1 MNLRVGIILS
11 FVLIANS
18 MAADTISVV
27 SGSGAIYNAIS
38 QTKAGDVLLLSGG
51 EYEET
56 SKWVIQHPLT
66 IQAAENASPKV
77 SMKSR
82 IETYSDFY
90 LQGVELIANETGEA
104 IRMQPGT
111 TPYIVK
117 LTSCSFNQ
125 YNSKTIRAYSSDQ
138 EIAYVSSLIIDDCI
152 FRPAAGRCIE
162 ASVAEKQVAN
172 LSITNSTFDGGAN
185 GVGRLIYFL
194 STEGTTVESA
204 VIDHCTFYNAADT
217 RGIYLGNVD
226 GAQVSNCIFMNP
238 EYKADYK
245 SYCVYGKSTVLSN
258 SISYN
263 ADAYVR
269 SGAHA
274 SNVSTQNPYF
284 VDAANGN
291 FQLYK
296 NSPAITMSTDGAVI
310 GDPRWGISEQE
321 ADRSNEP
328 YKPHKMPY
336 SMAPTL
342 TSFRVLW
349 QIAEETEPTTA
360 IVWYGMDKDN
370 LTDSIVTDNGWMVE
384 GEGYMHIVDITGLQ
398 PNTRYY
404 FQVGESAKR
413 KCDMICSS
421 HTAPEMGTS
430 YRIFTISDIH
440 GNSCNNWSNMQD
452 FICDLNP
459 QLAMMN
465 GDIVSDVGADRNW
478 NSYFFRPGEQF
489 LACTPTMSSAGNHET
504 GVPSEKRW
512 SSFYDYFWQFSHGE
526 SEDSITDPRGEAYFT
541 FPYGNAQII
550 TININGDAS
559 SPKFLPGSKQYQWL
573 DQTLEASTS
582 PWIFIFGHVGIYTS
596 GYHGQWSDEPKQVAP
611 LLEKHA
617 AAGKRIIYFCGDDH
631 SFEHLYKDGV
641 HYVRPGCGRNSNY
654 AQQTGLI
661 DAQYSMFYRKISCFS
676 TLDMAADAQN
686 VLLTAYDS
694 VGNMFYQY
702 DFLLQGEQINPNIT
716 FTEPSKQVEVIDSVV
731 LRYFPFDPQQNSTI
745 SFYYTPNTEPKDGL
759 LIQSNVP
766 AKVTSPKQIT
776 WYTRDVYPKGDYHVY
791 AVISNGSVADTTFLS
806 TTITIAEDTIAPP
819 APTHFSGAVQDGKI
833 HFTWWNPN
841 RLVPITE
848 SLADFTT
855 DMAQFQATNEDNA
868 TAQLSLEA
876 EALRV
881 DFNVTQAWATA
892 SADYVFDEPLNT
904 PATTTLSF
912 RFKGDGT
919 NSTLRLVVKNM
930 SNNHE
935 DWWYTEQITL
945 ADTEW
950 GSYSVYIPSLS
961 AFDWYSNT
969 DTHCRLDGL
978 TRLCFCVSP
987 SSAAAGSF
995 WLDDIQLTGQIS
1007 PAKDFHQTVIIRNDN
1022 HFALDLADGVEIY
1035 RGNNE
1040 SCLDNTADLSKTY
1053 YYAAFAADD
1062 RGNWSLPDASAQW
1075 KYPEDLHANILNVPT
1090 TTEPQ
1095 KILKNHQLLIIRDN
1109 QCYNIMGQQQS
1120 TF

>member
-1 MNLRVGIILS
+1 MKLQIGFILS

-18 MAADTISVV
+18 IAADTISVV
-27 SGSGAIYNAIS
+27 SGSDAVYNAIS
-38 QTKAGDVLLLSGG
+38 QSKAGDVLLLSDG

-56 SKWVIQHPLT
+56 QKWIIQHPLT
-66 IQAAENASPKV
+66 IQAAENATPKV

-82 IETYSDFY
+82 IETYSDFS
-90 LQGVELIANETGEA
+90 LQGVELVANETGEA
-104 IRMQPGT
+104 VRMLPGT
-111 TPYIVK
+111 TPYAVN

-125 YNSKTIRAYSSDQ
+125 YNSKTIRAYNSDQ
-138 EIAYVSSLIIDDCI
+138 ETAYVSALIIDDCI

-172 LSITNSTFDGGAN
+172 LSITNSTFDGGSA

-217 RGIYLGNVD
+217 RGIYLGNVN
-226 GAQVSNCIFMNP
+226 GAQVTNCIFMNP
-238 EYKADYK
+238 EYNADYK
-245 SYCVYGKSTVLSN
+245 SYCVYGKNTLLSH
-258 SISYN
+258 SISHN

-274 SNVSTQNPYF
+274 NNVSTQNPYF

-296 NSPAITMSTDGAVI
+296 NSPAITMGTDGAAI
-310 GDPRWGISEQE
+310 GDPRWGISEEE

-421 HTAPEMGTS
+421 HTAPEEGTA

-541 FPYGNAQII
+541 FPYGNAQMIV
-550 TININGDAS
+550 ININGDAS

-573 DQTLEASTS
+573 DETLQASTS

-596 GYHGQWSDEPKQVAP
+596 GYHGQWSAEPKQVAP

-676 TLDMAADAQN
+676 TLDMSADAQN

-702 DFLLQGEQINPNIT
+702 DFLLEGNLINPKIT
-716 FTEPSKQVEVIDSVV
+716 FTEPSKPVEVIDSIM
-731 LRYFPFDPQQNSTI
+731 LRYFPFDPYQNSTI
-745 SFYYTPNTEPKDGL
+745 AFYYTQGNEARNGK
-759 LIQSNVP
+759 LIQANVP
-766 AKVTSPKQIT
+766 AKVSSPKQIC
-776 WYTRDVYPKGDYHVY
+776 WHTRDVYPKGDYHVY
-791 AVISNGSVADTTFLS
+791 AVIGNGQTSDTTFLS
-806 TTITIAEDTIAPP
+806 TTITLQEDTIAPP
-819 APTHFSGAVQDGKI
+819 APNNMSGKVQNGQVYL
-833 HFTWWNPN
+833 TWENPN
-841 RLVPITE
+841 RLVPIVE
-848 SLADFTT
+848 LLSDFSEGIEP
-855 DMAQFQATNEDNA
+855 FEVTNEEQT
-868 TAQLSLEA
+868 TAQLTHESG
-876 EALRV
+876 ALRV
-881 DFNVTQAWATA
+881 DYNVALEWATA
-892 SADYVFDEPLNT
+892 SADYVFEQEFNT
-904 PATTTLSF
+904 PFTPTLSF
-912 RFKGDGT
+912 RFKGDGS
-919 NSTLRLVVKNM
+919 NCMLRLVVKNM
-930 SNNHE
+930 SSNHE
-935 DWWYTEQITL
+935 DWWYTEKLSLTNKEW
-945 ADTEW
+945 DT
-950 GSYSVYIPSLS
+950 YTIHIPSLS

-969 DTHCRLDGL
+969 DTQCRMDGL
-978 TRLCFCVSP
+978 TRICFAISP
-987 SSAAAGSF
+987 SVPMAGSF
-995 WLDDIQLTGQIS
+995 WLDDIKLEGEIS
-1007 PAKDFHQTVIIRNDN
+1007 PAKDFKQTVIVRRDDR
-1022 HFALDLADGVEIY
+1022 FAQSHTDGVEVY
-1035 RGNNE
+1035 RGTAE
-1040 SCLDNTADLSKTY
+1040 SCMDATALVDQIY
-1053 YYAAFAADD
+1053 YYAAFSADD
-1062 RGNWSLPDASAQW
+1062 RDNWSVPAPSAQW
-1075 KYPEDLHANILNVPT
+1075 LQDPSTNLFSTIVPDAEQVKKLWKNQQLYILRGDKCYT
-1090 TTEPQ
+1090 
-1095 KILKNHQLLIIRDN
+1095 IL
-1109 QCYNIMGQQQS
+1109 GQYCQ
-1120 TF
+1120 

>member
-1 MNLRVGIILS
+1 MKLQIGLILS

-18 MAADTISVV
+18 IAADTISVV
-27 SGSGAIYNAIS
+27 SGSDAVYNAIS
-38 QTKAGDVLLLSGG
+38 QSKAGDVLLLSDG

-56 SKWVIQHPLT
+56 QKWVIQHPLT
-66 IQAAENASPKV
+66 IQAAENATPKV

-82 IETYSDFY
+82 IETYSDFF
-90 LQGVELIANETGEA
+90 LQGVELVANETGEA
-104 IRMQPGT
+104 VRMLPGT
-111 TPYIVK
+111 TPYAVN

-125 YNSKTIRAYSSDQ
+125 YNSKTIRAYNSDQ
-138 EIAYVSSLIIDDCI
+138 ENAYVSALIIDDCI

-172 LSITNSTFDGGAN
+172 LSITNSTFDGGSA

-226 GAQVSNCIFMNP
+226 GAQVTNCIFMNP
-238 EYKADYK
+238 EYNADYK
-245 SYCVYGKSTVLSN
+245 SYCVYGKNTLLSH
-258 SISYN
+258 SISHN

-274 SNVSTQNPYF
+274 NNVSTQNPYF

-296 NSPAITMSTDGAVI
+296 NSPAITMGTDGAAI
-310 GDPRWGISEQE
+310 GDPRWGISEEE

-349 QIAEETEPTTA
+349 QIAEEMEPTTA

-421 HTAPEMGTS
+421 HTAPEEGTA

-541 FPYGNAQII
+541 FPYGNAQMIV
-550 TININGDAS
+550 ININGDAS

-573 DQTLEASTS
+573 DETLQASTS

-596 GYHGQWSDEPKQVAP
+596 GYHGQWSAEPKQVAP

-676 TLDMAADAQN
+676 TLDMSADAQN

-702 DFLLQGEQINPNIT
+702 DFLLEGNLINPKIT
-716 FTEPSKQVEVIDSVV
+716 FTEPSKPVELIDSIM
-731 LRYFPFDPQQNSTI
+731 LRYFPFDPYQNSTI
-745 SFYYTPNTEPKDGL
+745 AFYYTQGNEARNGK
-759 LIQSNVP
+759 LILANVP
-766 AKVTSPKQIT
+766 AKVSSPKQIC
-776 WYTRDVYPKGDYHVY
+776 WHTRDVYPKGDYHVY
-791 AVISNGSVADTTFLS
+791 AVIGNGQTSDTTFLS
-806 TTITIAEDTIAPP
+806 TTITLQEDTIAPP
-819 APTHFSGAVQDGKI
+819 APNNMSGKVQNGQVYL
-833 HFTWWNPN
+833 TWENPN
-841 RLVPITE
+841 RLVPIVE
-848 SLADFTT
+848 LLSDFSEGIEPF
-855 DMAQFQATNEDNA
+855 AVTNEEQT
-868 TAQLSLEA
+868 TAQLTHESG
-876 EALRV
+876 ALRV
-881 DFNVTQAWATA
+881 DYNVALEWATA
-892 SADYVFDEPLNT
+892 SADYVFEQEFNT
-904 PATTTLSF
+904 PFTPTLSF
-912 RFKGDGT
+912 RFKGDGS
-919 NSTLRLVVKNM
+919 NCMLRLVVKNM
-930 SNNHE
+930 SSNHE
-935 DWWYTEQITL
+935 DWWYTEKLSLTNKEW
-945 ADTEW
+945 DT
-950 GSYSVYIPSLS
+950 YTIHIPSLS

-969 DTHCRLDGL
+969 DTQCRMDGL
-978 TRLCFCVSP
+978 TRICFAISP
-987 SSAAAGSF
+987 SVPMAGSF
-995 WLDDIQLTGQIS
+995 WLDDIKLEGEIS
-1007 PAKDFHQTVIIRNDN
+1007 PAKDFKQTVIVRRDDR
-1022 HFALDLADGVEIY
+1022 FAQSHTDGVEVY
-1035 RGNNE
+1035 RGAAE
-1040 SCLDNTADLSKTY
+1040 SCMDATALVDQIY
-1053 YYAAFAADD
+1053 YYAAFSADD
-1062 RGNWSLPDASAQW
+1062 RDNWSVPAPSAQW
-1075 KYPEDLHANILNVPT
+1075 QLSTTNNENVITNDNLPKKICKNQQILIYKSNKYYTILGNLHT
-1090 TTEPQ
+1090 
-1095 KILKNHQLLIIRDN
+1095 K
-1109 QCYNIMGQQQS
+1109 
-1120 TF
+1120 

>member
-1 MNLRVGIILS
+1 MKLQIGFILS
-11 FVLIANS
+11 FVLITNS
-18 MAADTISVV
+18 IAADTISVV
-27 SGSGAIYNAIS
+27 SGSDAVYNAIS
-38 QTKAGDVLLLSGG
+38 QSKAGDVLLLSDG

-56 SKWVIQHPLT
+56 QKWVIQHPLT
-66 IQAAENASPKV
+66 IQAAENATPKV

-82 IETYSDFY
+82 IETYSDFS
-90 LQGVELIANETGEA
+90 LQGVELVANETGEA
-104 IRMQPGT
+104 VRMLPGT
-111 TPYIVK
+111 TPYAVN

-125 YNSKTIRAYSSDQ
+125 YNSKTIRAYNSDQ
-138 EIAYVSSLIIDDCI
+138 ETAYVSALIIDDCI

-172 LSITNSTFDGGAN
+172 LSITNSTFDGGST

-217 RGIYLGNVD
+217 RGIYLGNVN
-226 GAQVSNCIFMNP
+226 GAQVTNCIFMNP
-238 EYKADYK
+238 EYNADYK
-245 SYCVYGKSTVLSN
+245 SYCVYGKNTLLSH
-258 SISYN
+258 SISHN

-274 SNVSTQNPYF
+274 NNVSTQNPYF

-296 NSPAITMSTDGAVI
+296 NSPAITMGTDGAAI
-310 GDPRWGISEQE
+310 GDPRWGISEEE

-421 HTAPEMGTS
+421 HTAPEEGTA

-541 FPYGNAQII
+541 FPYGNAQMIV
-550 TININGDAS
+550 ININGDAS

-573 DQTLEASTS
+573 DETLQASTS

-596 GYHGQWSDEPKQVAP
+596 GYHGQWSAEPKQVAP

-676 TLDMAADAQN
+676 TLDMSADAQN

-702 DFLLQGEQINPNIT
+702 DFLLEGNLINPKIT
-716 FTEPSKQVEVIDSVV
+716 FTEPSKPVEVIDSIM
-731 LRYFPFDPQQNSTI
+731 LRYFPFDPYQNSTI
-745 SFYYTPNTEPKDGL
+745 AFYYTQGNEARNGK
-759 LIQSNVP
+759 LIQANVP
-766 AKVTSPKQIT
+766 AKVSSPKQIC
-776 WYTRDVYPKGDYHVY
+776 WHTRDVYPKGDYHVY
-791 AVISNGSVADTTFLS
+791 AVIGNGQTSDTTFLS
-806 TTITIAEDTIAPP
+806 TTITLQEDTIAPP
-819 APTHFSGAVQDGKI
+819 APNNMSGKVQNGQVYL
-833 HFTWWNPN
+833 TWENPN
-841 RLVPITE
+841 RLVPIVE
-848 SLADFTT
+848 LLSDFSEGIEP
-855 DMAQFQATNEDNA
+855 FEVTNEEQT
-868 TAQLSLEA
+868 TAQLTHESG
-876 EALRV
+876 ALRV
-881 DFNVTQAWATA
+881 DYNVALEWATT
-892 SADYVFDEPLNT
+892 SADYVFEQEFNT
-904 PATTTLSF
+904 PFTPTLSF
-912 RFKGDGT
+912 RFKGDGS
-919 NSTLRLVVKNM
+919 NCMLRLVVKNM
-930 SNNHE
+930 SSNHE
-935 DWWYTEQITL
+935 DWWYTEKLSLTNKEW
-945 ADTEW
+945 DT
-950 GSYSVYIPSLS
+950 YTIHIPSLS

-969 DTHCRLDGL
+969 DTQCRMDGL
-978 TRLCFCVSP
+978 TRICFAISP
-987 SSAAAGSF
+987 SVPMAGSF
-995 WLDDIQLTGQIS
+995 WLDDIKLEGEIS
-1007 PAKDFHQTVIIRNDN
+1007 PAKDFKQTVIVRRDDR
-1022 HFALDLADGVEIY
+1022 FAQSHTDGVEVY
-1035 RGNNE
+1035 RGAAE
-1040 SCLDNTADLSKTY
+1040 SCMDATALVDQIY
-1053 YYAAFAADD
+1053 YYAAFSADD
-1062 RGNWSLPDASAQW
+1062 RDNWSVPAPSAQW
-1075 KYPEDLHANILNVPT
+1075 LQDPSTNLFSTIVPDAEQVKKLWKNQQLYILRGDKCYT
-1090 TTEPQ
+1090 
-1095 KILKNHQLLIIRDN
+1095 IL
-1109 QCYNIMGQQQS
+1109 GQYCQ
-1120 TF
+1120 